1 MTKMTLVP
9 VSNNNKL
16 LLKLCTTAIVKKA
29 RSRSDLENGRW
40 KLEEGEDGRDAI
52 GGWNR
57 QAGQADAEATTG
69 ASALPAQV
77 GLVGSGG
84 GSGTARDVATRR
96 KWGGTFAPRTL
107 GFASHLNRGLLRLL
121 PSTPV
126 FVPTSTEMTT
136 LRTL

>member
-96 KWGGTFAPRTL
+96 KWAAPWHRAPWVSLLVSTK
-107 GFASHLNRGLLRLL
+107 GSNSIVVLRLPHSPD
-121 PSTPV
+121 PSPYGYH
-126 FVPTSTEMTT
+126 E
-136 LRTL
+136 